1 MLNAVFRKHR
11 WLFLS
16 ILLAGIMAA
25 GCSSGPRPLPKPA
38 PKHTPRHAPQ
48 PAPRYHEQV
57 GRASYYGKKF
67 QGRRTASGERYD
79 MHAFTAAHPRLPFGT
94 VVTVTNLKNGRSVRV
109 RINDRGPF
117 TRGRVI
123 DLSYAAAKK
132 LGMLSKGV
140 IRVRVRW
147 R

>member
-1 MLNAVFRKHR
+1 MLGATFRKHR
-11 WLFLS
+11 WLFLFV
-16 ILLAGIMAA
+16 LLTGIMAA
-25 GCSSGPRPLPKPA
+25 CSSGPRPSPKPA
-38 PKHTPRHAPQ
+38 PR

-67 QGRRTASGERYD
+67 QGRKTASGERYD

-117 TRGRVI
+117 IRGRII

-132 LGMLSKGV
+132 LRMLSRGV
-140 IRVRVRW
+140 ARVRVRW
-147 R
+147 K